1 MSAPGRVDLDQDE
14 LVRFDDLGKVGVG
27 GDDDPVLNGEPFLQL
42 QDLGGRVLL
51 GDREVDEREAQQ
63 TDEQLHVFAFCQKQK
78 NFVPGEKKIGV
89 FGRTFAEKK
98 NDELFCRFV
107 VVVIVAVAVVVGVGV
122 GCHESSQAEG
132 RKPPVQ
138 STCCFRKRGFKG
150 SAFTKF
156 PELLVPIL
164 C

>member
-1 MSAPGRVDLDQDE
+1 MSAPGRVELDQDE

-42 QDLGGRVLL
+42 QDLGRGILL

-107 VVVIVAVAVVVGVGV
+107 VVVV

-156 PELLVPIL
+156 PEILVVPIL